1 MLELLFLLLPVAAA
15 YGWFM
20 GRNSVRNEN
29 RQEQEQF
36 SRQYVTGLHLLLSDQ
51 PDKAVDLFIELL
63 DVDSDT
69 LETHWALGK
78 LFRRRGELDR
88 AIKIHQNLT
97 SRPAISEQERRQA
110 MFELGLDYLAAGIY
124 DRAEEM
130 LLALQ
135 SDKQFREAC
144 QRHLLELYEST
155 HEWDKAIKV
164 ALKLMRYDRSAEVL
178 VAQLYCELAERQND
192 TEHAEKYYL
201 KARQHDPD
209 CVRAA
214 LALGRMWY
222 NQGAYRKAQKLLVG
236 ILDEDPEFISEA
248 LPLIKACYDEL
259 DDVGGLIQFLHKCIK
274 SAHST
279 SAAVMLS
286 EMIGREN
293 GIEAAEQFVQN
304 TLMENP
310 TMKGFHKLMDFHIR
324 AADIGKARDSLKM
337 LQRMV
342 QQQMQQRP
350 KYRCRHCG
358 FSGST
363 LYWHCPSCRTWG
375 EIKPIIGLDGE

>member
-29 RQEQEQF
+29 RKEHEQF

-78 LFRRRGELDR
+78 LFRRRGELER

-97 SRPAISEQERRQA
+97 SRPTISDHERRQA

-135 SDKQFREAC
+135 QDKQFSEAC
-144 QRHLLELYEST
+144 LRHLVELYEST
-155 HEWDKAIKV
+155 HEWDKAIRV
-164 ALKLMRYDRSAEVL
+164 ALKLLRYDASVGVV
-178 VAQLYCELAERQND
+178 VAQLYCELAELQN
-192 TEHAEKYYL
+192 ESEQAEKFYL
-201 KARQHDPD
+201 KARKYDPH

-222 NQGAYRKAQKLLVG
+222 NQGAYRKAQAILIG
-236 ILDEDPEFISEA
+236 ILEDDPEFLSEA
-248 LPLIKACYDEL
+248 LPLIKACYEEM
-259 DDVGGLIQFLHKCIK
+259 DDLGGLIWFLQRGVKEAK
-274 SAHST
+274 ST
-279 SAAVMLS
+279 TAAMMLS
-286 EMIGREN
+286 EMIAHEN
-293 GIEAAEQFVQN
+293 GLEAAEQFIQA
-304 TLMENP
+304 TLLENP
-310 TMKGFHKLMDFHIR
+310 TMRGFHKLMDFHIR
-324 AADIGKARDSLKM
+324 TADMGKARDSLKM

-342 QQQMQQRP
+342 QQQIQQRP
-350 KYRCRHCG
+350 KYRCRNCG

-363 LYWHCPSCRTWG
+363 LYWQCPSCRTWG
-375 EIKPIIGLDGE
+375 DIKPIIGLDGE